1 MAGALAAPQPRPSP
15 RHALRRWATPQAQR
29 VLASGY
35 LGQIL
40 RFHRDIR
47 AETTHAF
54 ALLRSDLA
62 A

>member
-1 MAGALAAPQPRPSP
+1 MPLW
-15 RHALRRWATPQAQR
+15 RWATPQAQR
-29 VLASGY
+29 VLASGD

-47 AETTHAF
+47 AEATHGF
-54 ALLRSDLA
+54 ALVRSDLA